1 MSSDLKNFA
10 NGKDPWHMDR
20 DVAIKLLQEITEK
33 YNKDLEFDYWT
44 DPLNSVDITL
54 KLVEIQQDILKNP
67 ESFCKKTGIKLGK

>member
-10 NGKDPWHMDR
+10 TGKDPWHMDR
-20 DVAIKLLQEITEK
+20 EVAIKLLKQITEK

-54 KLVEIQQDILKNP
+54 KLVEIQQDILKDP
-67 ESFCKKTGIKLGK
+67 DTVCEKAGIKLGK